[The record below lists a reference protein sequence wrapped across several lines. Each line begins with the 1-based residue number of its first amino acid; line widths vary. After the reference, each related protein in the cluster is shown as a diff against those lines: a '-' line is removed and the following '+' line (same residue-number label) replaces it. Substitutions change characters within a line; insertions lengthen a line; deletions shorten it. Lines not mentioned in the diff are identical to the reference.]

1 MTLALSATCLAIAL
15 ADERGTL
22 TLTERTDRWG
32 GTFIAIGDTQGT
44 IEIADTMEAA
54 KKRVIDLRD
63 RAAA

>member
-1 MTLALSATCLAIAL
+1 MAQTLSETCLAIAL
-15 ADERGTL
+15 ADARGTL

-32 GTFIAIGDTQGT
+32 GAFIAIGDAHGT

-54 KKRVIDLRD
+54 NKRLTALRD

>member
-1 MTLALSATCLAIAL
+1 MAQTLSATCLAIAL
-15 ADERGTL
+15 ADARGTL

-32 GTFIAIGDTQGT
+32 GTFIAIGDAHGT

-54 KKRVIDLRD
+54 KKRVTDLRD

>member
-1 MTLALSATCLAIAL
+1 MTISLSATCLAIAL

-32 GTFIAIGDTQGT
+32 DTFIAIADERGT
-44 IEIADTMEAA
+44 IEIADDLDAA
-54 KKRVIDLRD
+54 QKRVNDLRM